1 MKLTKLE
8 SFVVKVPPPHY
19 GGSYFFFVKLHTDD
33 GVYGWGENATLSVY
47 DPLQRSYKVLLQ
59 EIFETYLKGENPL
72 DRERL
77 NKVLYTRITARH
89 TEYSTL
95 GLVSAID
102 TALWDIAG
110 KVCNQPVYNLLGG
123 AFRKKIRSY
132 TYIYDLKGGTRPL
145 TAVTN
150 LWADP
155 ERVAENA
162 AFLVDEGF
170 TAVKLDPVPM
180 AHFEPPLTED
190 ERKGT
195 DLRALLRKASY
206 RNPYNMTLEQYKTVE
221 EVVGAIRDAVGTKA
235 DILIGTHGQITTASA
250 IRLAKVL
257 EPFKPLWF
265 EEPVPP
271 ENTKEMAK
279 VARSTSIPIAT
290 GERLTTVFDFLRLL
304 EDGAAAFLQPDLGSC
319 GGITECKKIASVA
332 EAYYAQMAPHVW
344 GGPLITAA
352 ALNIDASIPNFL
364 IQESIYKGGGFFE
377 ELLVEPL
384 VWEKGYYTVP
394 TLPGLGV
401 DLNMDVVTKYAV

>member
-8 SFVVKVPPPHY
+8 SFVVKVPPPYH

-33 GVYGWGENATLSVY
+33 GVYGWGETATLGIY
-47 DPLQRSYKVLLQ
+47 YPLQQSYKVRLH
-59 EIFETYLKGENPL
+59 EIFEAYLKGENPL

-77 NKVLYTRITARH
+77 HKVLYTGLTARH
-89 TEYSTL
+89 TEYSTG

-110 KVCNQPVYNLLGG
+110 KVCGQPVYNLLGG
-123 AFRKKIRSY
+123 AFREQIRSY
-132 TYIYDLKGGTRPL
+132 TYIYDITGGTRPSDSRAL
-145 TAVTN
+145 ASDPQ
-150 LWADP
+150 WFAD
-155 ERVAENA
+155 NA
-162 AFLVDEGF
+162 AVLVDEGF
-170 TAVKLDPVPM
+170 TAVKLDPVPL
-180 AHFEPPLTED
+180 AHVEPPRTAD
-190 ERKGT
+190 ERT
-195 DLRALLRKASY
+195 EAEVRALFRKASS
-206 RNPYNMTLEQYKTVE
+206 RNPFNMTLEQYAQVE
-221 EVVGAIRDAVGTKA
+221 AIVEAIRDAVGTKA

-257 EPFKPLWF
+257 EPFTPLWF

-290 GERLTTVFDFLRLL
+290 GERLTTVFDFLRVL
-304 EDGAAAFLQPDLGSC
+304 EDGAATFLQPDLGAC

-352 ALNIDASIPNFL
+352 ALQIDASIPNFL
-364 IQESIYKGGGFFE
+364 IQESILKGDGFFN
-377 ELLVEPL
+377 ELLVEPF
-384 VWEKGYYTVP
+384 VWEQGYYTVP
-394 TLPGLGV
+394 KSPGLGV
-401 DLNMDVVTKYAV
+401 DLNMDVVKKYAV